1 LKIYQQSGINESILG
16 GMVRFEFKIPYKL
29 QVVVQRKTLRIL
41 RIGLLRSQVHMSY
54 ELFQDL
60 VVSPA
65 FEQFSKETRELVNGI
80 MSTRAE
86 AMNTEEV
93 AVEENV

>member
-1 LKIYQQSGINESILG
+1 
-16 GMVRFEFKIPYKL
+16 
-29 QVVVQRKTLRIL
+29 
-41 RIGLLRSQVHMSY
+41 MSY